1 MSAYADTRWGT
12 GNGAGST
19 SIPSPSNQLYNM
31 TTTNELSWKIDLYVS
46 ASSSGKVNP
55 LTDAIGSAALP
66 WVGSVLY
73 DNWYNTWE
81 GGQVYVQTNY
91 TNNRTGLIS
100 ETLTPITLGGYTS
113 GYKVGASLP
122 TTYALTKDK
131 GYYPIKD
138 GSGKGSGMTVYHS
151 TESCGL
157 PSEMEKII
165 SANYKTLVQDKV
177 ESNDFMS
184 KVLGHINEGLKILG
198 PH

>member
-1 MSAYADTRWGT
+1 MLTAASLAVSANADTRWGT

-31 TTTNELSWKIDLYVS
+31 TTTNELSWKVDLYVS

-55 LTDAIGSAALP
+55 LTDTIGSAALP

-91 TNNRTGLIS
+91 TNNRAGLIS

-122 TTYALTKDK
+122 TTYKLGSDDTL
-131 GYYPIKD
+131 YPIKD
-138 GSGKGSGMTVYHS
+138 GSGRDSGMTVYHRAID
-151 TESCGL
+151 CGL
-157 PSEMEKII
+157 PSEMEKIT

-177 ESNDFMS
+177 ESNDF
-184 KVLGHINEGLKILG
+184 KIIV
-198 PH
+198 